1 MVRSAPRSMRS
12 WATSGFARVR
22 LDDVVEGSAGVVRVA
37 AVGVGAVIE
46 KPLERFRF
54 EILARCEEHRK
65 PAPAE
70 PVDVGTVTNQ
80 KLHHRNAA
88 GVRHSH
94 ERHVVDEDLAKFGDG
109 GQECLDAREV
119 VGGDRLLELLGLIAG
134 VAEVGTIGKFHER
147 NPFRGP
153 DASLTLVRRI
163 APDVR
168 RVSRLGRGKLRKA
181 PPTCRPAARR
191 GSMYE
196 SE

>member
-1 MVRSAPRSMRS
+1 MRS

-70 PVDVGTVTNQ
+70 PVDVGTVTYQ
-80 KLHHRNAA
+80 ELHHRNAA

-153 DASLTLVRRI
+153 DASLT
-163 APDVR
+163 
-168 RVSRLGRGKLRKA
+168 
-181 PPTCRPAARR
+181 R
-191 GSMYE
+191 GSAYPKRDTAATVVHTSLAACE
-196 SE
+196 SNISFGPRAPAFWRGT